1 MIIKLILICLSN
13 SFFNFLI
20 KMKNEKRTVFRFP
33 FFYEN
38 EKQMKVLI
46 IQRKNLL
53 DMKMVVSYLN
63 FVFFIKVTANL
74 SIEFWISFFNF
85 GYTDSLGCVCKTNN
99 HQWEICIFN
108 QKLPYIPMEPYL
120 QQYCQRHIQEYISW
134 NRNQHNPGKSTT
146 GMMLPSL
153 LRVQDNNI
161 LSKWYEETTGL
172 CFDCPADGD
181 LHIPSQP
188 TCSHFYLW
196 V

>member
-74 SIEFWISFFNF
+74 SIEF
-85 GYTDSLGCVCKTNN
+85 
-99 HQWEICIFN
+99 
-108 QKLPYIPMEPYL
+108 
-120 QQYCQRHIQEYISW
+120 
-134 NRNQHNPGKSTT
+134 
-146 GMMLPSL
+146 
-153 LRVQDNNI
+153 
-161 LSKWYEETTGL
+161 
-172 CFDCPADGD
+172 
-181 LHIPSQP
+181 
-188 TCSHFYLW
+188 
-196 V
+196 